1 MSWSGTFLRTVPSGF
16 FPLMSVTGKTRNMSD
31 FYLTCQSFYYI
42 INAGAFYIGGGFF
55 MAAQITAVIIFLVM
69 FAFIITEKFH
79 GTLRQHSAVL
89 QRSFSCLV
97 SVCTVPL
104 RYSRH

>member
-1 MSWSGTFLRTVPSGF
+1 
-16 FPLMSVTGKTRNMSD
+16 
-31 FYLTCQSFYYI
+31 
-42 INAGAFYIGGGFF
+42 

-69 FAFIITEKFH
+69 FAFIITEKIPRH
-79 GTLRQHSAVL
+79 IATTLCQCCNAHSRVW
-89 QRSFSCLV
+89 V

>member
-1 MSWSGTFLRTVPSGF
+1 
-16 FPLMSVTGKTRNMSD
+16 
-31 FYLTCQSFYYI
+31 
-42 INAGAFYIGGGFF
+42 

-69 FAFIITEKFH
+69 FAFIITEN
-79 GTLRQHSAVL
+79 SAVL

>member
-1 MSWSGTFLRTVPSGF
+1 
-16 FPLMSVTGKTRNMSD
+16 MSD

-69 FAFIITEKFH
+69 FAFIITEKIPRH
-79 GTLRQHSAVL
+79 IATTLCSVATLILVFGVCMHSSTALFETLNFPV
-89 QRSFSCLV
+89 FYIC
-97 SVCTVPL
+97 
-104 RYSRH
+104 

>member
-1 MSWSGTFLRTVPSGF
+1 
-16 FPLMSVTGKTRNMSD
+16 
-31 FYLTCQSFYYI
+31 
-42 INAGAFYIGGGFF
+42 
-55 MAAQITAVIIFLVM
+55 MAAQITAVIIFWLCLHSLSRK
-69 FAFIITEKFH
+69 KFH